1 MYRYGIDHQV
11 RSGVDYLTVQIY
23 KYVIIHL
30 QQRLKDIARIL
41 QKIKPDKSCRR
52 SQLYFQYQSG
62 KEMLEESRTLFERPV
77 AIATSNHEEKET
89 PMELAGVPKHLIE
102 GVRAKER
109 DKAVKQNVYI
119 HQHVL
124 Y

>member
-1 MYRYGIDHQV
+1 M
-11 RSGVDYLTVQIY
+11 
-23 KYVIIHL
+23 
-30 QQRLKDIARIL
+30 KDNARIL

-52 SQLYFQYQSG
+52 SQLYFQYQSA

>member
-1 MYRYGIDHQV
+1 
-11 RSGVDYLTVQIY
+11 
-23 KYVIIHL
+23 
-30 QQRLKDIARIL
+30 
-41 QKIKPDKSCRR
+41 
-52 SQLYFQYQSG
+52 
-62 KEMLEESRTLFERPV
+62 MLEESRTLFERPV

-89 PMELAGVPKHLIE
+89 PMKLAGVPKHLIE

>member
-1 MYRYGIDHQV
+1 
-11 RSGVDYLTVQIY
+11 
-23 KYVIIHL
+23 
-30 QQRLKDIARIL
+30 
-41 QKIKPDKSCRR
+41 
-52 SQLYFQYQSG
+52 
-62 KEMLEESRTLFERPV
+62 MLEESRTLFERPV
-77 AIATSNHEEKET
+77 AIATSNHEEKETLTMLTNTFAKEAQDKEKET

-109 DKAVKQNVYI
+109 DKAVKLNEYI